1 MGAGEVARP
10 YGLGEMAATT
20 SFEPPHIGHGEHDVV
35 CFIGRVRV
43 EVFSVVATLGG
54 ESVGRSGPGLLGHGE
69 R

>member
-1 MGAGEVARP
+1 
-10 YGLGEMAATT
+10 MAATT